1 MLSAVS
7 PNSNHVFSTLS
18 YLLQGGEKL
27 TLLIPFKALL
37 ITQEVRTM
45 HIGQDHLVLQAPTR
59 DICSNIRD
67 HVYLHTDQSPQG
79 LIANV
84 QNLNLQRGIITLT
97 GFKFMDSPWHER
109 KSERVEPVEPLHIT
123 LSTKN
128 ATFRGRLENLSM
140 NGLGMLLY
148 TKNIKNIPT
157 KAGEIVNTRI
167 ILGEDIPPLE
177 LRGKL
182 VATRPIGQTLTHLGM
197 VIKPEGIQKTLLTHY
212 VSTRRHEILAELE
225 HLSNHVL
232 EPKYSKDLYY

>member
-1 MLSAVS
+1 MKSAVS
-7 PNSNHVFSTLS
+7 PHSNHVFSVLS

-27 TLLIPFKALL
+27 TLLIPFKGLL
-37 ITQEVRTM
+37 IAQEVRSL
-45 HIGQDHLVLQAPTR
+45 HIGQDHIVLQAPTHH
-59 DICSNIRD
+59 ICSNIHD
-67 HVYLHTDQSPQG
+67 HVYLYTVQSPQG
-79 LIANV
+79 MIANV

-97 GFKFMDSPWHER
+97 GFKFMDSPWHDR

-148 TKNIKNIPT
+148 TKNFKNIPI
-157 KAGEIVNTRI
+157 KAGESVNTRI

-177 LRGKL
+177 MRGKL
-182 VATRPIGQTLTHLGM
+182 VASRLIGQALTHLGM
-197 VIKPEGIQKTLLTHY
+197 EIRPEGLQKTLLTQY
-212 VSTRRHEILAELE
+212 ISTRRHEILAELE